1 MRSAINEAN
10 GDFFGVFDTISKGVA
25 DITQKDRD
33 RRKSTSY
40 IGGSISNY
48 ARKLTMSFPVLCD
61 DSCDLHSAGII
72 SRANE
77 KNVATMLEM
86 LFSSMAMSSKDVK
99 SGAEM
104 IAKFHKNIDAMTIDD
119 YIDYANDLATRSEC
133 AGVSDTQV
141 RDCLR
146 EMCSWLRNPDSKKG
160 FPVNSFNEKTLEDYL
175 SKDTADGCFVYE
187 MGPRAKAKR
196 DEALHEYKME
206 NDLEYAMVHEDKYDK
221 FTQGN
226 DGRGVNADAISY
238 GDRLKAQDNYLKGKD
253 LDQKKAEFQQKQ
265 SQDNFNNKMKQLD
278 YQQKLKQGE
287 FKHSLLDADF
297 KKANELMPT
306 PIVINFNVIGDGDTI
321 TDKVSFVA
329 GIKCRLIATTSQD
342 IIDRLSS
349 VNKSKLSFKD
359 LIRATTGEIKFTKD
373 FLLAV
378 DQQKLEA
385 RNSAKNSPAAK
396 LWNVLKKRSV
406 KNSAN
411 AAMRRGNDATAIT
424 TLIVSQ
430 DTANVLASVHKF
442 DVSVA
447 KNAKAVMDAYNLLCV
462 VIADDTNEVAKF
474 LYDGNTEFES
484 ISYSLLTKEALD
496 QHYKKE
502 INLINQR

>member
-119 YIDYANDLATRSEC
+119 YIDYAHDLATRESTIP
-133 AGVSDTQV
+133 GVSEAQV

-196 DEALHEYKME
+196 DEALHEYKMA
-206 NDLEYAMVHEDKYDK
+206 NDLEYAMAYENRFKEVSSFNEAGKSDEFKEVEFDKYK
-221 FTQGN
+221 EAEKSH
-226 DGRGVNADAISY
+226 RE
-238 GDRLKAQDNYLKGKD
+238 RD
-253 LDQKKAEFQQKQ
+253 LAHKI
-265 SQDNFNNKMKQLD
+265 SQDNKENEMKQKE
-278 YQQKLKQGE
+278 YQQRLKQAE
-287 FKHSLLDADF
+287 YKHSLLDADF

-349 VNKSKLSFKD
+349 VSKTKLSFKD

-424 TLIVSQ
+424 TLIISQ